1 MSLDQ
6 PETLANCVY
15 LQAPSRPAPSAQSP
29 TFHIGQQL
37 VLINPRQFQAL
48 LETAPRWCE
57 QQTVEPGY
65 AALLAA
71 LGVHGS
77 AAQLRMSAT
86 KSAPGISNAR
96 AVNADLALL
105 QVEINGARLVQVGNI
120 QLPDAFGWNV
130 TPRRDSAAQLLFQ
143 TLRKLFAS
151 YDIQLAEVTPLSYCL
166 RIPDSLPLPH
176 AQEPDAVIGMDL
188 KAELPTPMLWQKIL
202 NDVQIELAQLAPQ
215 LRDGAGDMAFNSL
228 WFWGC
233 EVHTNRRK
241 EALSV
246 NVQSDDPILLSLE
259 TTANSDQSSLRLI
272 DLRYASNAAP
282 RFDHGIDWY
291 WCSNGRV
298 LRCKPPWWIRLKR
311 KWFGSHHNAGPNS

>member
-6 PETLANCVY
+6 PETPANCVY
-15 LQAPSRPAPSAQSP
+15 LQAPNRLAPSRLAPSAQSP

-37 VLINPRQFQAL
+37 ALINPRQFQAL
-48 LETAPRWCE
+48 LEAAPRWCE
-57 QQTVEPGY
+57 EQRVDPGY

-71 LGVHGS
+71 LGFDAS
-77 AAQLRMSAT
+77 AAQLRLSAT
-86 KSAPGISNAR
+86 RSAPGISSAR

-120 QLPDAFGWNV
+120 QLSS
-130 TPRRDSAAQLLFQ
+130 SAARLLFQ
-143 TLRKLFAS
+143 TLQSLFAS
-151 YDIQLAEVTPLSYCL
+151 YDIQLTEIVPLSYCL
-166 RIPDSLPLPH
+166 RIPDAMPLPL

-188 KAELPTPMLWQKIL
+188 KTELPTPMLWQKIL

-215 LRDGAGDMAFNSL
+215 LTDDAGIMAFNSL

-233 EVHTNRRK
+233 EVHANRRK
-241 EALSV
+241 AALAVS
-246 NVQSDDPILLSLE
+246 VQSEDPILLSLE
-259 TTANSDQSSLRLI
+259 TTVTSDQSSLRLM
-272 DLRYASNAAP
+272 DWRYASNPAL
-282 RFDHGIDWY
+282 RFDHDIDWY

-311 KWFGSHHNAGPNS
+311 KWLGSHRTAGPNS